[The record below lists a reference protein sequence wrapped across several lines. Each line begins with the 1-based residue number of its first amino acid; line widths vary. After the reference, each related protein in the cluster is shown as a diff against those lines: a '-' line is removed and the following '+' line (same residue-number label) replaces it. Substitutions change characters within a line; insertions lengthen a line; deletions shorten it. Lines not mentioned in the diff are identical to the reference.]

1 MCGVAW
7 IQESGTGTPPPPTQS
22 DTSFT
27 SPHASVLLTAGR
39 PLTAPKTLSYQN
51 HSPCFLFWDFEVDN
65 DPGWIHEERRW
76 WHKYAAQPP
85 SLLAAASRL
94 AQQQQQQQQ
103 QQRVLAG
110 LTESR
115 GRKVESPAA
124 TSTAGT
130 THIAQNNTG
139 HNTDCAEHTTYTTHS
154 DTHWTEWLES
164 GGRSIAAV
172 DQLSC
177 VCRGSNKTQLTRKHK
192 TTTKTR
198 KYKNNNT
205 EHKHT
210 CLHWDAGLVAVGGKT
225 RFLEVLSVVLCC
237 NEMIAF

>member
-1 MCGVAW
+1 MCSRLIALSSLCLCAW
-7 IQESGTGTPPPPTQS
+7 APVFWTLKCKGSILNAPVSTVRYWYPPT
-22 DTSFT
+22 
-27 SPHASVLLTAGR
+27 PHPVRHLLY
-39 PLTAPKTLSYQN
+39 L
-51 HSPCFLFWDFEVDN
+51 
-65 DPGWIHEERRW
+65 
-76 WHKYAAQPP
+76 P
-85 SLLAAASRL
+85 SCKCTFSTAASRL

-115 GRKVESPAA
+115 GRKVDSPAA